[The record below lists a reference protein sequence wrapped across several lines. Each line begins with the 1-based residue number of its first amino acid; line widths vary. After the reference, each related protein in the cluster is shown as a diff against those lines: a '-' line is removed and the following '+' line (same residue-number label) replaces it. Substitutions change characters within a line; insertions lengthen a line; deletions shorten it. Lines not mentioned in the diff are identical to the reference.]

1 MSVGSGSDSGGG
13 SGGGGSGSGS
23 GSGSSSSSN
32 RQQKAQPRPSQVEFL
47 ALLPNV
53 SDIGEQKG
61 MGDGCLAWP
70 SSISSHPVCQRLH

>member
-1 MSVGSGSDSGGG
+1 MSVSSGSDSGGG
-13 SGGGGSGSGS
+13 GGGGGSGS

-61 MGDGCLAWP
+61 MGVVARRGHRVYPAF
-70 SSISSHPVCQRLH
+70 

>member
-1 MSVGSGSDSGGG
+1 MPVSSGSDSGGD
-13 SGGGGSGSGS
+13 GGGGGSGS

-53 SDIGEQKG
+53 NDIGEQKG
-61 MGDGCLAWP
+61 MGGGCSAWP
-70 SSISSHPVCQRLH
+70 SM